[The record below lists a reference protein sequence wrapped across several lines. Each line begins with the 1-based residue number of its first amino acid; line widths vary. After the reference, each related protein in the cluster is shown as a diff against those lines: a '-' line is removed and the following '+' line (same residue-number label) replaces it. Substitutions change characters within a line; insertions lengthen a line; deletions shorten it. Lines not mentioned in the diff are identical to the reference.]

1 MTQKLKIN
9 FFFHFMT
16 TIYNFALKME
26 TSLAKSVV
34 KAILETKN
42 ANNFIVYICFIYLF
56 LKKNSKT
63 AM

>member
-1 MTQKLKIN
+1 
-9 FFFHFMT
+9 MT

-42 ANNFIVYICFIYLF
+42 ANNFKECNV
-56 LKKNSKT
+56 KKNSSFKSAKRT
-63 AM
+63 IKN

>member
-42 ANNFIVYICFIYLF
+42 ANNFIVYIFFIYLF
-56 LKKNSKT
+56 LKKNSKNS
-63 AM
+63 M

>member
-1 MTQKLKIN
+1 
-9 FFFHFMT
+9 MT
-16 TIYNFALKME
+16 TIYNFVRTLE
-26 TSLAKSVV
+26 TSLAKRVV

-56 LKKNSKT
+56 LKKNYKN